1 MATEIRALTREDMP
15 EVILLLK
22 ESMSS
27 FAPLEQDYDEIWQD
41 FICQNNVNSIVLRKN
56 GIVVGFGSIIIESK
70 IRGGA
75 LAHIEDI
82 CVAARVQREGYGGL
96 IVKHLVEIAKN
107 SSCYKVILNCEDR
120 SINFYR
126 SIGFQVDGVSMS
138 HLIGSLNYRN
148 EDSR

>member
-15 EVILLLK
+15 EVIQLLK

-27 FAPLEQDYDEIWQD
+27 FAPLEQDYDEIWRD
-41 FICQNNVNSIVLRKN
+41 FSCQNNVNSVVLRKD
-56 GIVVGFGSIIIESK
+56 GVAIGFGSLVIEQK

-96 IVKHLVEIAKN
+96 IVKHLIEIAKN
-107 SSCYKVILNCEDR
+107 LSCYKVILNCEDR
-120 SINFYR
+120 SVDFYN

-138 HLIGSLNYRN
+138 HLIGT
-148 EDSR
+148 